1 MCSIG
6 RSGLWQTIANI
17 LKAIATVL
25 ILKVILGFID
35 VSSDVINGTIMVSGE
50 YKLGLYFAS
59 GTRED
64 YDLLPDPTVWGYQ
77 TLCLPWLPGLLR
89 IIFLATDVQWGS
101 LKWTEMLGMIAGYL
115 LSLISWPLFSVFM

>member
-1 MCSIG
+1 MG
-6 RSGLWQTIANI
+6 KYDLWTKIVNI
-17 LKAIATVL
+17 LKVIVVVL
-25 ILKVILGFID
+25 ILKVILGTFD
-35 VSSDVINGTIMVSGE
+35 VISDVINGTIMVSGE

-89 IIFLATDVQWGS
+89 IIFLASDVQWGS
-101 LKWTEMLGMIAGYL
+101 LKWTEKFGKIAGYL
-115 LSLISWPLFSVFM
+115 LSFISWPLFSVLM

>member
-1 MCSIG
+1 MS
-6 RSGLWQTIANI
+6 LWQTVVNI
-17 LKAIATVL
+17 LKVMVMVL
-25 ILKVILGFID
+25 ILKVILGIFD

-59 GTRED
+59 GTREE
-64 YDLLPDPTVWGYQ
+64 YDLLPDTTVWGYQ

-101 LKWTEMLGMIAGYL
+101 LKWTEKLGMIAGYL
-115 LSLISWPLFSVFM
+115 LSLLSWPLFSVFM

>member
-1 MCSIG
+1 MGYITKSSLV
-6 RSGLWQTIANI
+6 RAANI
-17 LKAIATVL
+17 LKAIVMVL
-25 ILKVILGFID
+25 ILKVILGVFD
-35 VSSDVINGTIMVSGE
+35 VSSDIINGTIMVSGE

-59 GTRED
+59 GTREE
-64 YDLLPDPTVWGYQ
+64 YDLLPDTTLWGYQ

-101 LKWTEMLGMIAGYL
+101 LKWTEKLKMIAGYL

>member
-1 MCSIG
+1 MG
-6 RSGLWQTIANI
+6 RFGLWQTVANI
-17 LKAIATVL
+17 LKAIVTVL
-25 ILKVILGFID
+25 ILKVILGFLD
-35 VSSDVINGTIMVSGE
+35 VSSDIINGTIMVSGE

-89 IIFLATDVQWGS
+89 IIFLATDVEWGK
-101 LKWTEMLGMIAGYL
+101 LKWRKKIEMIAGYL

>member
-1 MCSIG
+1 MCSVEKY
-6 RSGLWQTIANI
+6 GLQQTVANI
-17 LKAIATVL
+17 LKVIVTVL
-25 ILKVILGFID
+25 LLKVILGTFD

-89 IIFLATDVQWGS
+89 IIFLASDVQWGN
-101 LKWTEMLGMIAGYL
+101 LNWTEKFGKIAGYL
-115 LSLISWPLFSVFM
+115 LSFIAWPLFSVLM

>member
-59 GTRED
+59 STRED
-64 YDLLPDPTVWGYQ
+64 YDLLPDTTVCELFASQ
-77 TLCLPWLPGLLR
+77 IQPC
-89 IIFLATDVQWGS
+89 LATPP
-101 LKWTEMLGMIAGYL
+101 TNN
-115 LSLISWPLFSVFM
+115 